1 MDTETEAVLT
11 QPYKEISYKMNL
23 LLKTGELLVR
33 SGADTSR
40 ITRNMLRAA
49 SYMGIPKNRIHYH
62 ITYTT
67 LMLNINDD
75 THSYTEFRKC
85 QYHGVN
91 LAAIMAI
98 SKMIWRA
105 ME

>member
-67 LMLNINDD
+67 LCRCKLCM
-75 THSYTEFRKC
+75 
-85 QYHGVN
+85 
-91 LAAIMAI
+91 
-98 SKMIWRA
+98 WRLLYA
-105 ME
+105 VRCRLDCFLCNGHCVIHRLLRA